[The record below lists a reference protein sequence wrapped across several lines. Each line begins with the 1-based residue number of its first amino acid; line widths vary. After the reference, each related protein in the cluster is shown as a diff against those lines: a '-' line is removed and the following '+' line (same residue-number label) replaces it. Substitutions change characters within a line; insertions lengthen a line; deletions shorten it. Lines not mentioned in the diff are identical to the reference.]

1 MSINRVILRKISQKV
16 VTLITTI
23 TLLAGMVATLVIVPV
38 PASASTNQPV
48 LVAGTD
54 WLSDVSCPSTTLC
67 WAVGQNGEYTQ
78 STTPTGAVSE
88 WTASGGWGTGLP
100 ISGSSQLNSISCP
113 STTLC
118 LAVGN
123 YYSPSGGGNS
133 EGVVV
138 KWTASAGWGNAQ
150 PITNSWYLSGVSC
163 PSTTLCWAVGDYYS
177 PSGEQDSIVVKW
189 TASVGWGTLQPLVIS
204 STIASQLRGVSC
216 ASSSLCWAV
225 GGTTY
230 SGCCNAIAFEWNG
243 NSWGNA
249 ISVPNMSRLG
259 DISCPSISLCWA
271 TGRFQTLKENE
282 VVEWT
287 STNGWGQAI
296 PISGMTYFIAGIS
309 CLSNS
314 LCWATG
320 GLTVPGSVED
330 GLITWNGSSWSNTVS
345 VPNTDGSFGIS
356 CPSTSLCWIVGHPGA
371 QDEGIAY
378 DPFPAPSITP
388 VAPPPAPIVTDI
400 SPTSGQSAGGTV
412 VTITGSNLFDAAYV
426 FFGSTAASS
435 FSIDGDTK
443 IVATAPPGT
452 GTVNVEVTT
461 PGGTSVAASND
472 RFTYI
477 TPLTVT
483 GISTTAGR
491 IAGGTPVTITGTGFV
506 QGTVVMFGNV
516 TATAVTINSSTSI
529 TATAPPGTG
538 TVNITVTTPLGSSVT
553 ASTARFTYLPPPTVD
568 SISSSIGSVSGGTPV
583 TIAGTGFVQGAV
595 VMFGNVTATA
605 VTINSSTSI
614 TAVAPPGTGT
624 VNITVTT
631 PGGTS
636 NVTPASQ
643 FGYSTW
649 VPISPVRIC
658 DTRPNNPSDLSGNVL
673 SQCEG
678 QTLGGARQ
686 SITIQVAGIGDIPN
700 NVSAVFANI
709 TASRPTANGELLA
722 CPAGSSTGCTS
733 VSSFRG
739 GTYALAFAKT
749 FALNNGEMTI
759 EYRGAGFVNV
769 IVDVEGYL
777 SPGAGIAMASHKA
790 TSVFVGHVTSSPS
803 SITVPGVGTSS
814 NEAVELDISVSG
826 ASANGY
832 ISIYPANIS
841 QPPTTSAINFVG
853 GNTVIAN
860 EILVSA
866 GKLHI
871 YANTGNPL
879 VTITLIGTA

>member
-16 VTLITTI
+16 VTLIATI
-23 TLLAGMVATLVIVPV
+23 TLLAGMMATLVIVPV

-54 WLSDVSCPSTTLC
+54 WLSDVSCPSTALC
-67 WAVGQNGEYTQ
+67 WAVGQNYNSGTRTQ
-78 STTPTGAVSE
+78 TGAVAE
-88 WTASGGWGTGLP
+88 WTSSGGWGTGLP
-100 ISGSSQLNSISCP
+100 ISGSSQLYNISCP

-123 YYSPSGGGNS
+123 YYPPSGGGNS

-150 PITNSWYLSGVSC
+150 PITNSWYLMGISC
-163 PSTTLCWAVGDYYS
+163 PSVFLCWAVGDYYAS
-177 PSGEQDSIVVKW
+177 SGAQDGIVVKW
-189 TASVGWGTLQPLVIS
+189 TASAGWGTLQPLVIS

-225 GGTTY
+225 GGTIY
-230 SGCCNAIAFEWNG
+230 PSSLSAIAFEWNG
-243 NSWGNA
+243 NSWSNA
-249 ISVPNMSRLG
+249 VFVPNMSSLN
-259 DISCPSISLCWA
+259 DISCPSTSLCWA

-287 STNGWGQAI
+287 STSGWGTAI
-296 PISGMTYFIAGIS
+296 PIPGMNYFIAGIS

-320 GLTVPGSVED
+320 GVSSPGLVED
-330 GLITWNGSSWSNTVS
+330 GLTVWNGSSWSNTVS
-345 VPNTDGSFGIS
+345 APNTDGSFGIS
-356 CPSTSLCWIVGHPGA
+356 CPSTSLCWMVGHPGA

-378 DPFPAPSITP
+378 DPISTPNITP

-400 SPTSGQSAGGTV
+400 SPTSGQSAGGTA

-461 PGGTSVAASND
+461 PGGTSVDASND

-483 GISTTAGR
+483 GISTTAGM

-506 QGTVVMFGNV
+506 QGT
-516 TATAVTINSSTSI
+516 
-529 TATAPPGTG
+529 
-538 TVNITVTTPLGSSVT
+538 
-553 ASTARFTYLPPPTVD
+553 
-568 SISSSIGSVSGGTPV
+568 
-583 TIAGTGFVQGAV
+583 V

-636 NVTPASQ
+636 SATPASQ

-686 SITIQVAGIGDIPN
+686 SITIQVAGIGDIPD

-709 TASRPTANGELLA
+709 TASRPTANGELFA

-803 SITVPGVGTSS
+803 SITVPSVGTS
-814 NEAVELDISVSG
+814 NDEAVELDISVSG

-832 ISIYPANIS
+832 ISIYPANS
-841 QPPTTSAINFVG
+841 AQPPITSAINFVG